1 MNKEISGAFGFLIAQ
16 LCYQEVKGL
25 FYSKE
30 LHPPLNGQHWL
41 CASYV
46 RLSKEDE
53 DAGNGG
59 KDESNSITNQKA
71 LIRDYL
77 ADHPDLELVGEFVD
91 DGYSGVNFDRPDFKR
106 MMEEV
111 KNRRINCIIVKDLVK
126 SGTVSSEILFMI
138 YHHKL
143 IGKAEKL
150 YSQKLLPE
158 YVLNVVHTKLIT
170 MDILPQLDN
179 AILIKT
185 AHYLYNH
192 HEISRELL
200 DRTIDGTI
208 HPKFIRTIR
217 RYYRQLQNS
226 IEIEKTHAYY
236 TPINDGQYFSSPDY
250 FACPNPQI
258 DKNILAE
265 TVHKYL
271 YKAMAQLTST
281 ERNLIR
287 KIYVDQIHLRPLATV
302 MGGNRRN
309 HSLSER
315 QNPEKTKIYFRKW
328 YEYTF

>member
-1 MNKEISGAFGFLIAQ
+1 M
-16 LCYQEVKGL
+16 C
-25 FYSKE
+25 
-30 LHPPLNGQHWL
+30 
-41 CASYV
+41 
-46 RLSKEDE
+46 
-53 DAGNGG
+53 
-59 KDESNSITNQKA
+59 
-71 LIRDYL
+71 IRD
-77 ADHPDLELVGEFVD
+77 
-91 DGYSGVNFDRPDFKR
+91 R
-106 MMEEV
+106 
-111 KNRRINCIIVKDLVK
+111 
-126 SGTVSSEILFMI
+126 
-138 YHHKL
+138 
-143 IGKAEKL
+143 
-150 YSQKLLPE
+150 
-158 YVLNVVHTKLIT
+158 
-170 MDILPQLDN
+170 
-179 AILIKT
+179 IKT

-302 MGGNRRN
+302 MGGNRRKMCIRDRIHPLFPDFFEYFILVILLALQDYFLFFQFLHTRQFLITIN
-309 HSLSER
+309 FPKFSGSSLIQFQFLSL
-315 QNPEKTKIYFRKW
+315 IHI
-328 YEYTF
+328 